1 MQKVATLLGLWHAPR
16 HGMIALQTPH
26 FIVHS
31 DGAGFVV
38 RIQRTA
44 LDYPDIPSMERDMDA
59 VNGVLDRLGR
69 DRRAFCIDWRE
80 GPLRNDAPFEE
91 AVQRVLPRLLRG
103 YRVVAVI
110 VRSAVGALQ
119 VKRQLREANLV
130 AEVFQDEADAFDF
143 LRGSSG
149 VMSRRP
155 TPIPAVDRSV
165 QTNPRGERYSTAQLQ
180 ALERVPPS
188 ISMRADKQSA
198 SPPSSMDR
206 PSNAGGF
213 RERIS
218 TLPPQPGER
227 SSPIPSFDDRPSTL
241 PPPPPGKPSRFS

>member
-1 MQKVATLLGLWHAPR
+1 
-16 HGMIALQTPH
+16 MISLQTPY

-38 RIQRTA
+38 RLQRTG
-44 LDYPDIPSMERDMDA
+44 LDYPDMPTMERDMDA
-59 VNGVLDRLGR
+59 IVAVLDRLGR

-91 AVQRVLPRLLRG
+91 ALQKVMPRLLRG

-119 VKRQLREANLV
+119 VKRQLREANLTG
-130 AEVFQDEADAFDF
+130 EVFQDEADAFDF

-155 TPIPAVDRSV
+155 TPIPSAERSA
-165 QTNPRGERYSTAQLQ
+165 QTNARGERYSTAQLQ
-180 ALERVPPS
+180 AIERVPQTS
-188 ISMRADKQSA
+188 SFRNDRQSGL
-198 SPPSSMDR
+198 PPNSTER
-206 PSNAGGF
+206 PSVAGGF
-213 RERIS
+213 RDRVS
-218 TLPPQPGER
+218 SLPPQPGER
-227 SSPIPSFDDRPSTL
+227 TTPLGSFDDRPSTL
-241 PPPPPGKPSRFS
+241 PPPPPAKPRSS